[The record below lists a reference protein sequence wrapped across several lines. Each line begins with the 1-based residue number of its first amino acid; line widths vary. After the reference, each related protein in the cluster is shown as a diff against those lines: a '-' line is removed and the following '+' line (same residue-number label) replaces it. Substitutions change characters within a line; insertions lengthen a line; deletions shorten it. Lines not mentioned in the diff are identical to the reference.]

1 MAKFSDL
8 TFKYRLFM
16 KTYRYRSYDWSPGAR
31 MVKPLSESRI
41 AVVTTAAL
49 YRPDQPPFDESIKG
63 GDPSYRMIPSDTELS
78 SLRDG
83 HRSAAFDHTAVEK
96 DKNLALPLDRLRELE
111 SDGVIGS
118 VNLRHF
124 SLMGS
129 VTAPGRVTS
138 KSAPEISELLRE
150 DGVDAVLLTPV

>member
-1 MAKFSDL
+1 
-8 TFKYRLFM
+8 M
-16 KTYRYRSYDWSPGAR
+16 KTYRYRSYDWSPGAA
-31 MVKPLSESRI
+31 MIKPLSECRI

-63 GDPSYRMIPSDTELS
+63 GDASYRMIPSDTELS
-78 SLRDG
+78 SLRES
-83 HRSAAFDHTAVEK
+83 HRSAAFDHTGVEK

-111 SDGVIGS
+111 SEGVIGS
-118 VNLRHF
+118 INDRHF
-124 SLMGS
+124 SMMGS

-138 KSAPEISELLRE
+138 KTAPEVTELLLE